1 MRPRTTTERE
11 VVRLSHKLGEIGK
24 RDTACL
30 IRNTY
35 GKHAYE
41 DMYNRCYA
49 VINQAYHG
57 WQVLRYFRINRKRN
71 RKREVSYDT
80 WEVFQLWN
88 KVGEKQILM
97 ARQRSLGWYID
108 AFILSSP
115 LEIRYNPPIICTPM
129 HFTDVDVEYIH
140 DKSIIGTY
148 KYCDSL
154 IDKSN
159 LRMWYRFLSSDKF
172 AETIL
177 KQRPEL
183 AQYMMYND
191 LITDKDYMQA
201 VRIMLRHNYIPTIE
215 GKTASYAT
223 YFDMI
228 KNMKHI
234 GSDLSNP
241 HFVCPEN
248 LLHTHDWAMQAA
260 TALRDKEESAA
271 DRVAELNRIKQ
282 DIACDEEY
290 VKAHSCF
297 FGMTISDD
305 LISCHVLQS
314 VQEFYEE
321 GTAMHHCVYAN
332 KYYQKPNS
340 LILSARIDNKRIETV
355 EVDLREMKVVQCY
368 GACDKYTLYHDRIVN
383 LVNGSMN
390 VIKQYMNNNKQLA
403 V

>member
-1 MRPRTTTERE
+1 M
-11 VVRLSHKLGEIGK
+11 GEIGK

-57 WQVLRYFRINRKRN
+57 RQVLRYFRINRKRN

-88 KVGEKQILM
+88 KVGEKQILI
-97 ARQRSLGWYID
+97 ARQRAFHYYVD
-108 AFILSSP
+108 AFLLSSP
-115 LEIRYNPPIICTPM
+115 MEIRQNPQYSKSWL
-129 HFTDVDVEYIH
+129 HFTDVGFSYMY
-140 DKSIIGTY
+140 DKSVNGTY

-154 IDKSN
+154 IPTNERKQ
-159 LRMWYRFLSSDKF
+159 WYRFLSVDKF

-177 KQRPEL
+177 KQRHEL
-183 AQYMMYND
+183 AEYMLTNNI
-191 LITDKDYMQA
+191 LDKEYIQA
-201 VRIMLRHNYIPTIE
+201 IRIMFRHNYVPMNE
-215 GKTASYAT
+215 GHTAYNL
-223 YFDMI
+223 YFDMLQ
-228 KNMKHI
+228 NMKYI
-234 GSDLSNP
+234 GCDLSNP

-260 TALRDKEESAA
+260 TALRAKNEAA
-271 DRVAELNRIKQ
+271 AGRDAELKRIKQ
-282 DIACDEEY
+282 EIACDEEY

-383 LVNGSMN
+383 LINGSMN
-390 VIKQYMNNNKQLA
+390 VIKQYMNNNKQQA

>member
-11 VVRLSHKLGEIGK
+11 VVRLSHRMGEIGK

-35 GKHAYE
+35 GSCKYE
-41 DMYNRCYA
+41 DMYDRCYA
-49 VINQAYHG
+49 VINQSYKG
-57 WQVLRYFRINRKRN
+57 WQVLRYFRIDRHGKRDI
-71 RKREVSYDT
+71 SYCT

-88 KVGEKQILM
+88 KVGEKQILI
-97 ARQRSLGWYID
+97 ARQRAFHYYVD
-108 AFILSSP
+108 AFLLSSP
-115 LEIRYNPPIICTPM
+115 MEIRQNPQYSKSWL
-129 HFTDVDVEYIH
+129 HFTDVGFSCMY
-140 DKSIIGTY
+140 DKSVNGTY

-154 IDKSN
+154 IPTNERKQ
-159 LRMWYRFLSSDKF
+159 WYRFLSVDKF
-172 AETIL
+172 AETII
-177 KQRPEL
+177 KQRHEL
-183 AQYMMYND
+183 AEYMLTNNI
-191 LITDKDYMQA
+191 LDKEYMQA
-201 VRIMLRHNYIPTIE
+201 IRIMFRHNYVPMNE
-215 GKTASYAT
+215 GHTAYNL
-223 YFDMI
+223 YFDMLQ
-228 KNMKHI
+228 NMKYI
-234 GSDLSNP
+234 GCDLSNP

-260 TALRDKEESAA
+260 TALRAKNEAAA
-271 DRVAELNRIKQ
+271 DRDAELKRIKQ
-282 DIACDEEY
+282 EIACDEEY
-290 VKAHSCF
+290 VKAHSRF
-297 FGMTISDD
+297 FDMVISDD

-332 KYYQKPNS
+332 KYYEKQNS

-355 EVDLREMKVVQCY
+355 EVDLQQMKVVQCY

-390 VIKQYMNNNKQLA
+390 TIKQYMNNNKQLA

>member
-1 MRPRTTTERE
+1 MKPRNKIEQE
-11 VVRLSHKLGEIGK
+11 VVNLSHKLGEIGK

-71 RKREVSYDT
+71 RKREVSYCT

-88 KVGEKQILM
+88 KVGEKQILI
-97 ARQRSLGWYID
+97 ARQRAFHYYVD
-108 AFILSSP
+108 AFLLSSP
-115 LEIRYNPPIICTPM
+115 MEIRQNPQYSKSWL
-129 HFTDVDVEYIH
+129 HFTDVGFSYMY
-140 DKSIIGTY
+140 DKSVNGTY

-154 IDKSN
+154 IPTNERKQ
-159 LRMWYRFLSSDKF
+159 WYRFLSVDKF

-177 KQRPEL
+177 KQRHEL
-183 AQYMMYND
+183 AEYMLTNNI
-191 LITDKDYMQA
+191 LDKEYMQA
-201 VRIMLRHNYIPTIE
+201 IRIMFRHNYVPMNE
-215 GKTASYAT
+215 GHTAYNL
-223 YFDMI
+223 YFDMLQ
-228 KNMKHI
+228 NMKYI
-234 GSDLSNP
+234 GCDLSNP

-248 LLHTHDWAMQAA
+248 LLHTHDWAMQVA
-260 TALRDKEESAA
+260 TALRAKNEAA
-271 DRVAELNRIKQ
+271 AGRDAELKRIKQ
-282 DIACDEEY
+282 EIACDEEY

-297 FGMTISDD
+297 FGMTISDN

-355 EVDLREMKVVQCY
+355 EVDLQQMKVIQAY
-368 GACDKYTLYHDRIVN
+368 GACDKFTLYHERIVN

-390 VIKQYMNNNKQLA
+390 MIKQCMNNNKQLA

>member
-1 MRPRTTTERE
+1 MKPRNKIEQE
-11 VVRLSHKLGEIGK
+11 VVNLSHKLGEIGK
-24 RDTACL
+24 RDNARL
-30 IRNTY
+30 LRNTY
-35 GKHAYE
+35 GSCKYE

-49 VINQAYHG
+49 VINQSYKG
-57 WQVLRYFRINRKRN
+57 WQVLRYFRIDRKRN

-97 ARQRSLGWYID
+97 ARQRALGWYID

-115 LEIRYNPPIICTPM
+115 LEIRYNPETTYTSM

-154 IDKSN
+154 IDKSSS
-159 LRMWYRFLSSDKF
+159 RMWYRFLSSDKF

-183 AQYMMYND
+183 AQYMMYNN
-191 LITDKDYMQA
+191 LITDKDYMQV
-201 VRIMLRHNYIPTIE
+201 VRIMLRHNYVPTVE
-215 GKTASYAT
+215 GQTAYAT

-248 LLHTHDWAMQAA
+248 LLHTHDWAMQAT
-260 TALRDKEESAA
+260 TALRGKEEAAA

-321 GTAMHHCVYAN
+321 GTAMHHCLYAN
-332 KYYQKPNS
+332 RYYQKPNS
-340 LILSARIDNKRIETV
+340 LILSARIEGKRIETV

-368 GACDKYTLYHDRIVN
+368 GACDKFTIYHDRIVN

-390 VIKQYMNNNKQLA
+390 VIKQYMNNNKQQA

>member
-1 MRPRTTTERE
+1 MKPRTQTERE
-11 VVRLSHKLGEIGK
+11 VVRLSHRIGEIGK

-57 WQVLRYFRINRKRN
+57 WQILRYFRINRKRN

-115 LEIRYNPPIICTPM
+115 LEIRYNPETTYTSM

-159 LRMWYRFLSSDKF
+159 RRMWYRFLSSDKF

-260 TALRDKEESAA
+260 TALRDKEEAAA

-282 DIACDEEY
+282 DIVCDEEY

-305 LISCHVLQS
+305 LISCYVLQS

-332 KYYQKPNS
+332 RYYQKPNS

-355 EVDLREMKVVQCY
+355 EVDLQQMKVVQCY
-368 GACDKYTLYHDRIVN
+368 GACDKYTIYHDRIVN

-390 VIKQYMNNNKQLA
+390 VIKQYMNNNKQQA

>member
-11 VVRLSHKLGEIGK
+11 VVRLSHRMGEIGK

-35 GKHAYE
+35 GSCKYE
-41 DMYNRCYA
+41 DMYDRCYA
-49 VINQAYHG
+49 VINQSYKG
-57 WQVLRYFRINRKRN
+57 WQVLRYFRIDRHGKRDI
-71 RKREVSYDT
+71 SYCT

-88 KVGEKQILM
+88 KVGEKQILI
-97 ARQRSLGWYID
+97 ARQRAFHYYVD
-108 AFILSSP
+108 AFLLSSP
-115 LEIRYNPPIICTPM
+115 MEIRQNPQYSKSWL
-129 HFTDVDVEYIH
+129 HFTDVGFSYMY
-140 DKSIIGTY
+140 DKSVNGTY

-154 IDKSN
+154 IPTNERKQ
-159 LRMWYRFLSSDKF
+159 WYRFLSVDKF

-177 KQRPEL
+177 KQRHEL
-183 AQYMMYND
+183 AEYMLTNNI
-191 LITDKDYMQA
+191 LDKEYMQA
-201 VRIMLRHNYIPTIE
+201 IRIMFRHNYVPMNE
-215 GKTASYAT
+215 GHTAYNL
-223 YFDMI
+223 YFDMLQ
-228 KNMKHI
+228 NMKYI
-234 GSDLSNP
+234 GCDLSNP

-260 TALRDKEESAA
+260 TALRAKNEAAA
-271 DRVAELNRIKQ
+271 DRDAELKRTKQ
-282 DIACDEEY
+282 EIACDEEY
-290 VKAHSCF
+290 VKAHSRF
-297 FGMTISDD
+297 FDMVISDD

-355 EVDLREMKVVQCY
+355 EVDLQQMKVVQCY

-390 VIKQYMNNNKQLA
+390 VIKQYMNNNKQQA

>member
-11 VVRLSHKLGEIGK
+11 VVRLSHRMGEIGK

-35 GKHAYE
+35 GSCKYE
-41 DMYNRCYA
+41 DMYDRCYA
-49 VINQAYHG
+49 VINQSYKG
-57 WQVLRYFRINRKRN
+57 WQVLRYFRIDRHGKRDI
-71 RKREVSYDT
+71 SYCT

-88 KVGEKQILM
+88 KVGEKQILI
-97 ARQRSLGWYID
+97 ARQRAFHYYVD
-108 AFILSSP
+108 AFLLSSP
-115 LEIRYNPPIICTPM
+115 LEIRQNPQYSKSWL
-129 HFTDVDVEYIH
+129 HFTDVGFSCMY
-140 DKSIIGTY
+140 DKSVNGTY

-154 IDKSN
+154 IPTNERKQ
-159 LRMWYRFLSSDKF
+159 WYRFLSVDKF

-177 KQRPEL
+177 KQRHEL
-183 AQYMMYND
+183 AEYMLTNNI
-191 LITDKDYMQA
+191 LDKEYMQA
-201 VRIMLRHNYIPTIE
+201 IRIMFRHNYVPMNE
-215 GKTASYAT
+215 GHTAYNL
-223 YFDMI
+223 YFDMLQ
-228 KNMKHI
+228 NMKYI
-234 GSDLSNP
+234 GCDLSNP

-260 TALRDKEESAA
+260 TALRAKNEAAA
-271 DRVAELNRIKQ
+271 DRDAELKRIKQ
-282 DIACDEEY
+282 EIACDEEY
-290 VKAHSCF
+290 VKAHSRF
-297 FGMTISDD
+297 FDMVISDD

-332 KYYQKPNS
+332 KYYEKQNS

-355 EVDLREMKVVQCY
+355 EVDLQQMKVIQAY
-368 GACDKYTLYHDRIVN
+368 GACDKFTLYHERIVN

-390 VIKQYMNNNKQLA
+390 VIKQYMNNNKQQA

>member
-1 MRPRTTTERE
+1 MKPRNKTEQE
-11 VVRLSHKLGEIGK
+11 VVNLSHRMGEIGK

-71 RKREVSYDT
+71 RKREVMYDT

-97 ARQRSLGWYID
+97 ARQRALGWYID

-115 LEIRYNPPIICTPM
+115 LEIRNNPEITYTSM

-140 DKSIIGTY
+140 DKSIMGTY

-159 LRMWYRFLSSDKF
+159 CKMWYRFLSSDKF

-183 AQYMMYND
+183 AQYMMYNN
-191 LITDKDYMQA
+191 LITDKDCMQA
-201 VRIMLRHNYIPTIE
+201 VRIMLRHNYVPIID
-215 GKTASYAT
+215 GQTAYAA

-260 TALRDKEESAA
+260 TALRDKEEAAA

-282 DIACDEEY
+282 DIASDEEY

-332 KYYQKPNS
+332 RYYQKPNS
-340 LILSARIDNKRIETV
+340 LILSARIEGKRIETV
-355 EVDLREMKVVQCY
+355 EVDLKQMKVVQCY
-368 GACDKYTLYHDRIVN
+368 GACDKFTLYHDRIVN

-390 VIKQYMNNNKQLA
+390 TIKQYMNNNKQLA

>member
-1 MRPRTTTERE
+1 MKPRNKIEQE
-11 VVRLSHKLGEIGK
+11 VVNLSHKLGEIGK
-24 RDTACL
+24 RDNARL
-30 IRNTY
+30 LRNTY
-35 GKHAYE
+35 GSCKYE

-49 VINQAYHG
+49 VINQSYKG
-57 WQVLRYFRINRKRN
+57 WQVLRYFRIDRHGKRDI
-71 RKREVSYDT
+71 SDCT

-88 KVGEKQILM
+88 KVGEKQILI
-97 ARQRSLGWYID
+97 ARQR
-108 AFILSSP
+108 AFHYYVDTFLLSSP
-115 LEIRYNPPIICTPM
+115 MEIRQNPQYSKSWL
-129 HFTDVDVEYIH
+129 HFTDVGFSYMY
-140 DKSIIGTY
+140 DKSVNGTY

-154 IDKSN
+154 IPTNERKQ
-159 LRMWYRFLSSDKF
+159 WYRFLSVDKF

-177 KQRPEL
+177 KQRHEL
-183 AQYMMYND
+183 AEYMLTNNI
-191 LITDKDYMQA
+191 LDKEYMQA
-201 VRIMLRHNYIPTIE
+201 IRIMFRHNYVPMNE
-215 GKTASYAT
+215 GHTAYNL
-223 YFDMI
+223 YFDMLQ
-228 KNMKHI
+228 NMKYI
-234 GSDLSNP
+234 GCDLSNP

-297 FGMTISDD
+297 FGMNISDD

-368 GACDKYTLYHDRIVN
+368 GACDKYTIYHDRIVN

-390 VIKQYMNNNKQLA
+390 TIKQYMNNNKQLA

>member
-1 MRPRTTTERE
+1 MRPRTTAERE
-11 VVRLSHKLGEIGK
+11 VVRLSHRMGEIGK

-49 VINQAYHG
+49 VINQACHG

-97 ARQRSLGWYID
+97 ARQRALSWYID
-108 AFILSSP
+108 AFLFSSP
-115 LEIRYNPPIICTPM
+115 LEIRYNPEITYTSM
-129 HFTDVDVEYIH
+129 HFTDVDVEYIY
-140 DKSIIGTY
+140 DKSIMGTY

-159 LRMWYRFLSSDKF
+159 CKMWYRFLSSDKF

-183 AQYMMYND
+183 AKHMMSHD
-191 LITDKDYMQA
+191 LMDKDYMQA
-201 VRIMLRHNYIPTIE
+201 VRIMFRHNYVPTVE
-215 GKTASYAT
+215 GQTAYAT

-228 KNMKHI
+228 QNMKRI

-260 TALRDKEESAA
+260 MALRAKNDAAA

-297 FGMTISDD
+297 FGMTISDN

-332 KYYQKPNS
+332 RYYQKPFS
-340 LILSARIDNKRIETV
+340 LILSARIEGKRIETV

-368 GACDKYTLYHDRIVN
+368 GACDKFTLYHDRIVN

-390 VIKQYMNNNKQLA
+390 TIKQYMNNNKQL
-403 V
+403 VV